1 MSPTIDGVTY
11 ASLGNVPANAEKS
24 YQYLLTRL
32 LLGNLTISQN
42 GNTFR
47 QRSNFF
53 LLPPQLQVARPSPAF
68 SSYLASSGLG
78 CTGAR
83 FVQKTIADNRTF
95 YKDVLSEFSN
105 FFLQTNRNSHT
116 AAFVFLY
123 RVLERLS
130 FSIPLLYSSTQ
141 SDYFGTFNQLKEF
154 FSNDLQGEL
163 GLFKVFL
170 NQGRFIDPLVLDFV
184 YDLNFA
190 SSNGHASKYFNLAR
204 SMKAQY
210 LNTDATI
217 NKVEIQFREVPEML
231 KSIRNRF
238 FHFRTGDG
246 QKNIR
251 IEHVLDTDEFFK
263 NVNPIFA
270 SFLAFVVLTSIA
282 KKYKQ

>member
-1 MSPTIDGVTY
+1 MSPTIDGITY
-11 ASLGNVPANAEKS
+11 ANLGNIQANADKS
-24 YQYLLTRL
+24 YQYLLARL
-32 LLGNLTISQN
+32 LLGNMTISQN
-42 GNTFR
+42 RSTLR
-47 QRSNFF
+47 QSSNFH
-53 LLPPQLQVARPSPAF
+53 LLPPQLQAARPSPAF
-68 SSYLASSGLG
+68 NAYLASSGLG

-83 FVQKTIADNRTF
+83 FIQKTIADNRTF

-105 FFLQTNRNSHT
+105 YFLQTHRDSHT

-170 NQGRFIDPLVLDFV
+170 NQGKFIDSLVLDFV

-190 SSNGHASKYFNLAR
+190 SSNGHAPKYFELAR

-210 LNTDATI
+210 VSADATI
-217 NKVEIQFREVPEML
+217 NKIEIKFREVPEML

-251 IEHVLDTDEFFK
+251 LEDVWDTDEFFK

-282 KKYKQ
+282 KKYK